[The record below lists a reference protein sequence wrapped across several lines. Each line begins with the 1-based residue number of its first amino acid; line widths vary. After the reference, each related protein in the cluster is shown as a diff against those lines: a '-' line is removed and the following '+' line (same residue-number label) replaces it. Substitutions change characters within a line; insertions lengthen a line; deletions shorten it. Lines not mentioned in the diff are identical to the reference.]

1 MPARG
6 DGWRGIGGRP
16 ATGEYLFLCL
26 RPEQVAAQEQE
37 AVKDDA
43 YKEEEQWEAGWR
55 LAPSGSGRVFARVRV
70 IRARIS
76 IRVCIPVI
84 AYYVSRSLVAL
95 HLEVTIRGVIP
106 ST

>member
-1 MPARG
+1 MMAARRRSSV
-6 DGWRGIGGRP
+6 RGIRP
-16 ATGEYLFLCL
+16 A
-26 RPEQVAAQEQE
+26 
-37 AVKDDA
+37 
-43 YKEEEQWEAGWR
+43 AG
-55 LAPSGSGRVFARVRV
+55 S
-70 IRARIS
+70 ARIQEGVCEGAGKEARLS